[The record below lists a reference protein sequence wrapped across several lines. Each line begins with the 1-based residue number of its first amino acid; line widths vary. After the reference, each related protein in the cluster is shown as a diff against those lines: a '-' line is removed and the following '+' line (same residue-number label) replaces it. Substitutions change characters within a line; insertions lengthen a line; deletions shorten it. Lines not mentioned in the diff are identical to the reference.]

1 VRVRVRGSPNPNPD
15 PDPNPNP
22 NPNPNSFL
30 LSDENDRVHHFRDA
44 LRGQLGRL
52 MSASRQS
59 GDWWTTHANRDTEHT
74 KNFRAAK
81 PVFGPGGGKNQLEP
95 HGDPP
100 RGGCDER
107 SRPFTNWGPNCQL
120 SLASERWC

>member
-1 VRVRVRGSPNPNPD
+1 MEAARC
-15 PDPNPNP
+15 
-22 NPNPNSFL
+22 L
-30 LSDENDRVHHFRDA
+30 TLTLTLTLA
-44 LRGQLGRL
+44 LALALTLTLALTLAPTLTPALTLTR
-52 MSASRQS
+52 
-59 GDWWTTHANRDTEHT
+59 WTTHANRDTEHT